1 MQSIN
6 SIETFAHETGKD
18 LARKKDEIKR
28 NSLMKQY
35 KIVYIT
41 TSIISQR
48 KVQKNIIQIRTK
60 S

>member
-6 SIETFAHETGKD
+6 SIETFAHETSKD

-48 KVQKNIIQIRTK
+48 KVQKNIIQIRKK

>member
-1 MQSIN
+1 MQSIH

-18 LARKKDEIKR
+18 LARKKEEIKR

-48 KVQKNIIQIRTK
+48 KVQKNII
-60 S
+60 